1 MNYFA
6 YERISTQEERN
17 KQKYTR
23 QENALAKYAESN
35 EIEYTLIFKEDVSG
49 KNFEDRKQW
58 QKLESLLKPG
68 DTIVFK
74 DITRFTREAERGY
87 EKYMELLK
95 NDINLVFLDN
105 TTISTS
111 YIRELLHVAEQ
122 QDLVAKVSLEGT
134 VKVLLIVEL
143 DRAEKERTILI
154 KRTKDGLAAS
164 NKKSGRK
171 IGKID
176 KLTSDLKDDI
186 QLYLKDRSISQVS
199 LMKKY
204 DISRN
209 TLKKYANLVKEGK
222 ISDDMIK

>member
-6 YERISTQEERN
+6 YERISSQEERN
-17 KQKYTR
+17 KQKYAR
-23 QENALAKYAESN
+23 QEKALTKYAESN
-35 EIEYTLIFKEDVSG
+35 NIEYTLVFKEDISG

-74 DITRFTREAERGY
+74 DITRFTREAEHGY

>member
-23 QENALAKYAESN
+23 QEKALAKYAESN